1 MAKNTGATETEI
13 GLAVLRIAAAS
24 SNGVATLHRLKK
36 EIPNFVKL
44 SDADQRVSETRPNEQ
59 VWEQRIRNIKSH
71 SMTPGNIIAEGYAK
85 HYPRVGYGIT
95 DAGRA
100 HLKNKGLI

>member
-1 MAKNTGATETEI
+1 MAKQMGATEAEI
-13 GLAVLRIAAAS
+13 GLAVLQIAADS
-24 SNGVATLHRLKK
+24 QNGVATLHRLKK
-36 EIPNFVKL
+36 EIPNYIKL
-44 SDADQRVSETRPNEQ
+44 SDTDRRVSDTRPNEQ

-71 SMTPGNIIAEGYAK
+71 STTPGNIIAEGYAK

-100 HLKNKGLI
+100 HLKNKGLL